1 MRFLP
6 EKPRRLLAVVGV
18 LVVVVAGETWYRH
31 WSPTHSLD
39 TAHYANDL
47 RRVATLEPLAPP
59 LLLPALKRRYARIL
73 SGACSWVETHGSS
86 HAVAMRL
93 PARELRPLKPS

>member
-6 EKPRRLLAVVGV
+6 EKPRRLLAVGGV

-47 RRVATLEPLAPP
+47 
-59 LLLPALKRRYARIL
+59 RRYARIL